1 MSHSKWQQ
9 LNVVQ
14 DGAYVTIK
22 INEWITCGLVNGE
35 YIEVGWP
42 ISLSMHLVFS
52 VYIFVYTSNISD
64 VEQFQL
70 YRFILRFR
78 LTHFESLWPS

>member
-42 ISLSMHLVFS
+42 ISLSMHLLFS
-52 VYIFVYTSNISD
+52 VYIFVYILNISD
-64 VEQFQL
+64 VGWSKTVST
-70 YRFILRFR
+70 I
-78 LTHFESLWPS
+78 